1 MKQKIILTFLTCLTG
16 IYSAFGQ
23 ASSDLHSIKGR
34 LIDSASKKNVEFVT
48 VSLKN
53 ADQKTISTQFS
64 KPDGRFLMDKLPA
77 GKFTITFAS
86 VGYVI
91 KSREISL
98 DKQSPQLDLGEIAIS
113 ASNTQLKSVSVTAAR
128 QTVKQEADR
137 LIYDLQADPDSKSN
151 SVLEMMR
158 KVPLL
163 TVDADDNIKLS
174 GNSAYRIFIN
184 GKPSSMME
192 RNPKEVLKSMP
203 ASTIQKIEVITTP
216 SSKYDAEGLAGIINI
231 ITNKAV
237 DNGYNGNVNVNE
249 RFPLGGPSVGG
260 SFSTKSGKFGISAF
274 GGASLANT
282 PSTGITIARI
292 STDAV
297 PSELFQNA
305 ERESDN
311 KNAYL
316 GTELSYEM
324 DTLNLISAQFNLN
337 GSNGNGEFFQNSVL
351 RNTTAVLQQYN
362 LLTNEDN
369 SGKGA
374 DAALNY
380 QLGFRRD
387 KNQLLTASYRYY
399 GFINDQNT
407 AQLFT
412 NRTNYTLPDFQQVNE
427 SIMNEHTAQL
437 DFVYPVKKLSIEAGV
452 KGIFRTNESDFKYFS
467 RDANDSYI
475 IDPSKTNTFNNTQN
489 ILAAY
494 NSYQYNL
501 KNWSVKAGVRFEN
514 TVVDADF
521 VTTASQVRQD
531 YFSIVPSVA
540 ISRRFKTTGINF
552 GWNQRIQRP
561 GINQLNPFVDRSNP
575 VFETTGN
582 PDLRPT
588 KGNQLQF
595 GFNWNKKGNLNINL
609 RYNWIRGLIFQVS
622 NYDETTNITRTRF
635 ENTGGAR
642 ALGGNVNF
650 NYPLSQAWNLSL
662 NGNLMHGWAD
672 GISNGKPIKNQ
683 GFMYYFNMT
692 TGLRLVKDW
701 RVSGS
706 LYLNGGDLTV
716 QQQSNAFAS
725 TAFNLNKDIIKD
737 KLSFSAFTNNPF
749 NRYRMNV
756 TKSFG
761 PNFNQENNSQQNFR
775 TMGASLSYRF
785 GKLKESIK
793 KNKRG
798 ISNDDVSN

>member
-16 IYSAFGQ
+16 IYSALGQ
-23 ASSDLHSIKGR
+23 AASNLHSIKGQ

-53 ADQKTISTQFS
+53 AAQKTISTQFS
-64 KPDGRFLMDKLPA
+64 KTDGGFLMDKLPA
-77 GKFTITFAS
+77 GKFTITFVS
-86 VGYVI
+86 VGYVM
-91 KSREISL
+91 KSMDISL
-98 DKQSPQLDLGEIAIS
+98 DKESPQLDLGKIAIG

-128 QTVKQEADR
+128 QTIKQEADR
-137 LIYDLQADPDSKSN
+137 LIYDLQADLDSKSN

-237 DNGYNGNVNVNE
+237 DNGYNGNLNVNE

-260 SFSTKSGKFGISAF
+260 SFSTKSGKFGLSAF

-282 PSTGITIARI
+282 PSTGITISRI
-292 STDAV
+292 SSDAV

-305 ERESDN
+305 DRESDS

-316 GTELSYEM
+316 GTELSYEI
-324 DTLNLISAQFNLN
+324 DTLNLISGQFNLN
-337 GSNGNGEFFQNSVL
+337 GSNGSGEFFQNSVL
-351 RNTTAVLQQYN
+351 RNTTTVLQQYN
-362 LLTNEDN
+362 LLTNED
-369 SGKGA
+369 SEGKGA

-380 QLGFRRD
+380 QLGFHRD

-412 NRTNYTLPDFQQVNE
+412 NRTNYVLPDFRQVNE
-427 SIMNEHTAQL
+427 SVMNEHTAQL

-467 RDANDSYI
+467 RDANDSYS
-475 IDPSKTNTFNNTQN
+475 IDPSKSNTFNNTQN

-501 KNWSVKAGVRFEN
+501 KDWSVKAGVRFEN

-521 VTTASQVRQD
+521 VSTASQVRQD

-622 NYDETTNITRTRF
+622 NYDEITNITRTRF
-635 ENTGGAR
+635 ENTGGAK
-642 ALGGNVNF
+642 ALGGNINF

-706 LYLNGGDLTV
+706 IYLNGGDLTV

-725 TAFNLNKDIIKD
+725 TAFNVNKDIIKD

>member
-1 MKQKIILTFLTCLTG
+1 MKQKIILTLVAFLIGFFTAAAQIASGT
-16 IYSAFGQ
+16 YSV
-23 ASSDLHSIKGR
+23 KGY
-34 LIDSASKKNVEFVT
+34 LVDSASQMPVEFVT

-53 ADQKTISTQFS
+53 ADQKTIKTQHS
-64 KPDGRFLMDKLPA
+64 KKDGGFLMDKLPA

-86 VGYVI
+86 VGYVMR
-91 KSREISL
+91 SMEISL
-98 DKQSPQLDLGEIAIS
+98 DKETQLRDLGKIAIS
-113 ASNTQLKSVSVTAAR
+113 ASNTHLKSVSVTAAR
-128 QTVKQEADR
+128 QSIKQEADR

-163 TVDADDNIKLS
+163 SVDADNNIKLS

-237 DNGYNGNVNVNE
+237 DNGYNGNINLSE
-249 RFPLGGPSVGG
+249 RSPLGGPSIGG
-260 SFSTKSGKFGISAF
+260 SFTNKSGKFGLSAF
-274 GGASLANT
+274 GGGALANT
-282 PSTGITIARI
+282 PSTGITISRV
-292 STDAV
+292 STEV
-297 PSELFQNA
+297 TPSELFQSA

-316 GTELSYEM
+316 GTELSYEV
-324 DTLNLISAQFNLN
+324 DSLNLISGQFNLN
-337 GSNGNGEFFQNSVL
+337 GNNGSGEFFQNSVL
-351 RNTTAVLQQYN
+351 KNTSTVLQQYN

-412 NRTNYTLPDFQQVNE
+412 NRTNYSLPDFRQVNE
-427 SIMNEHTAQL
+427 SVMSEHTAQL
-437 DFVYPVKKLSIEAGV
+437 DFVYPVKKLTIEAGV

-467 RDANDSYI
+467 YDVNQGYI

-521 VTTASQVRQD
+521 VTTVSKVKQD

-552 GWNQRIQRP
+552 GWSQRIQRP

-588 KGNQLQF
+588 KGNSLQF
-595 GFNWNKKGNLNINL
+595 GFNWNKKGNLNVNL

-635 ENTGGAR
+635 ENTGGAK
-642 ALGGNVNF
+642 ALGGNINF

-692 TGLRLVKDW
+692 SGLRLPKDW
-701 RVSGS
+701 RLSAS
-706 LYLNGGDLTV
+706 FYLNGGDLTV

-725 TAFNLNKDIIKD
+725 TAFNVSKDIIKD

-775 TMGASLSYRF
+775 TAGASLSYRF

-793 KNKRG
+793 KSKRS
-798 ISNDDVSN
+798 ISNDDVNN

>member
-1 MKQKIILTFLTCLTG
+1 MKQKITLTFLTCLIG
-16 IYSAFGQ
+16 ICSALGQ
-23 ASSDLHSIKGR
+23 ATSDLHSIKGQ
-34 LIDSASKKNVEFVT
+34 LIDSAFKKPIEFMT

-53 ADQKTISTQFS
+53 ADQKTISTQLS
-64 KPDGRFLMDKLPA
+64 KTDGSFLMDKLPA
-77 GKFTITFAS
+77 GKFVLTFVS

-91 KSREISL
+91 KSMGISL
-98 DKQSPQLDLGEIAIS
+98 DKESPQRDLGKIAIS

-128 QTVKQEADR
+128 QTIKQEADR

-237 DNGYNGNVNVNE
+237 DNGYNGNLNVNE

-282 PSTGITIARI
+282 PSTGITISRI

-305 ERESDN
+305 DRESDN

-316 GTELSYEM
+316 GTELSYEI
-324 DTLNLISAQFNLN
+324 DTLNLISGQFNLN
-337 GSNGNGEFFQNSVL
+337 GSNGSGEFFQNSVL
-351 RNTTAVLQQYN
+351 RNTTVVLQQYN
-362 LLTNEDN
+362 LLTNED
-369 SGKGA
+369 SEGKGA

-412 NRTNYTLPDFQQVNE
+412 NRTNYMLPDFQQVNE
-427 SIMNEHTAQL
+427 SVMNEHTAQL
-437 DFVYPVKKLSIEAGV
+437 DFVYPLKKLSIEAGV

-575 VFETTGN
+575 VF
-582 PDLRPT
+582 
-588 KGNQLQF
+588 
-595 GFNWNKKGNLNINL
+595 
-609 RYNWIRGLIFQVS
+609 
-622 NYDETTNITRTRF
+622 
-635 ENTGGAR
+635 
-642 ALGGNVNF
+642 
-650 NYPLSQAWNLSL
+650 
-662 NGNLMHGWAD
+662 
-672 GISNGKPIKNQ
+672 
-683 GFMYYFNMT
+683 
-692 TGLRLVKDW
+692 
-701 RVSGS
+701 
-706 LYLNGGDLTV
+706 
-716 QQQSNAFAS
+716 
-725 TAFNLNKDIIKD
+725 
-737 KLSFSAFTNNPF
+737 
-749 NRYRMNV
+749 
-756 TKSFG
+756 
-761 PNFNQENNSQQNFR
+761 
-775 TMGASLSYRF
+775 
-785 GKLKESIK
+785 
-793 KNKRG
+793 
-798 ISNDDVSN
+798 

>member
-1 MKQKIILTFLTCLTG
+1 
-16 IYSAFGQ
+16 
-23 ASSDLHSIKGR
+23 
-34 LIDSASKKNVEFVT
+34 
-48 VSLKN
+48 
-53 ADQKTISTQFS
+53 
-64 KPDGRFLMDKLPA
+64 MDKLPA
-77 GKFTITFAS
+77 GNFTVTFLS
-86 VGYVI
+86 VGYVM
-91 KSREISL
+91 KSLKISL
-98 DKQSPQLDLGEIAIS
+98 GKKTQLRDLGKIAIS
-113 ASNTQLKSVSVTAAR
+113 VANTQLKSVSVTAAR
-128 QTVKQEADR
+128 QTIKQEADR

-260 SFSTKSGKFGISAF
+260 AFSTKSGKFGLSAF

-282 PSTGITIARI
+282 PSTGITISRI
-292 STDAV
+292 SSDAV
-297 PSELFQNA
+297 PSELFQDA
-305 ERESDN
+305 ERESDS

-316 GTELSYEM
+316 GTELSYEI
-324 DTLNLISAQFNLN
+324 DTLNLISGQFNLN
-337 GSNGNGEFFQNSVL
+337 GSKGSGEFFQNSVL
-351 RNTTAVLQQYN
+351 RNTTTVLQQYN
-362 LLTNEDN
+362 LLTNED
-369 SGKGA
+369 SEGKGA

-412 NRTNYTLPDFQQVNE
+412 NRTNYILPDFRQVNE
-427 SIMNEHTAQL
+427 SVMSEHTAQL

-467 RDANDSYI
+467 LDANDSYI

-588 KGNQLQF
+588 KGNQVQF

-635 ENTGGAR
+635 ENTGGAK
-642 ALGGNVNF
+642 ALGGNINF

-662 NGNLMHGWAD
+662 NGSLMHGWAD

-692 TGLRLVKDW
+692 SGLRLAKDW

-725 TAFNLNKDIIKD
+725 TAFNINKDIIKD

-749 NRYRMNV
+749 SRYRMNV

-793 KNKRG
+793 KSKRS
-798 ISNDDVSN
+798 ISNDDVNN

>member
-1 MKQKIILTFLTCLTG
+1 MKQKITLTFLTCLIG
-16 IYSAFGQ
+16 ICSALGQ
-23 ASSDLHSIKGR
+23 ATSDLHSIKGQ
-34 LIDSASKKNVEFVT
+34 LIDSAFKKPIEFMT

-53 ADQKTISTQFS
+53 ADQKTISTQLS
-64 KPDGRFLMDKLPA
+64 KTDGSFLMDKLPA
-77 GKFTITFAS
+77 GKFVLTFVS

-91 KSREISL
+91 KSMGISL
-98 DKQSPQLDLGEIAIS
+98 DKESPQRDLGKIAIS

-128 QTVKQEADR
+128 QTIKQEADR

-237 DNGYNGNVNVNE
+237 DNGYNGNLNVNE

-282 PSTGITIARI
+282 PSTGITISRI

-305 ERESDN
+305 DRESDN

-316 GTELSYEM
+316 GTELSYEI
-324 DTLNLISAQFNLN
+324 DTLNLISGQFNLN
-337 GSNGNGEFFQNSVL
+337 GSNGSGEFFQNSVL
-351 RNTTAVLQQYN
+351 RNTTVVLQQYN
-362 LLTNEDN
+362 LLTNED
-369 SGKGA
+369 SEGKGA

-412 NRTNYTLPDFQQVNE
+412 NRTNYMLPDFQQVNE
-427 SIMNEHTAQL
+427 SVMNEHTAQL
-437 DFVYPVKKLSIEAGV
+437 DFVYPLKKLSIEAGV

-588 KGNQLQF
+588 KGNQVQF

-622 NYDETTNITRTRF
+622 NYDVATNITRTRF
-635 ENTGGAR
+635 ENTGGAK
-642 ALGGNVNF
+642 ALGGNINF
-650 NYPLSQAWNLSL
+650 NYPLSQAWSLSL

-706 LYLNGGDLTV
+706 IYLNGGDLTV